1 MNEKLCFIASVSNK
15 EDKLLSV
22 LEKNIM
28 FKYSVYYIKNKV
40 PEDLFRIYIF
50 FKVLYRSTSEVMV
63 HSAPCI
69 KSVPYFT
76 FWNFFS
82 KCIIFSKCIATE
94 AVHWV
99 LSTIEHQSIQSF
111 FGKYLYIS
119 SFWDSLWIFCW
130 FTKPIGCLKSFSAY
144 CLPFKTRRCGIKCNW
159 TSYKYH
165 AVNNVLSNP
174 M

>member
-69 KSVPYFT
+69 KSVPNFT
-76 FWNFFS
+76 F
-82 KCIIFSKCIATE
+82 
-94 AVHWV
+94 
-99 LSTIEHQSIQSF
+99 
-111 FGKYLYIS
+111 
-119 SFWDSLWIFCW
+119 
-130 FTKPIGCLKSFSAY
+130 
-144 CLPFKTRRCGIKCNW
+144 
-159 TSYKYH
+159 
-165 AVNNVLSNP
+165 
-174 M
+174 